1 MGWAGWLLCSV
12 LALVGHDLQC
22 GKSEQGRGVLSPAHW
37 KAKSTMKETGGREE
51 DVMLKVST
59 QGSSCSSAPLH
70 CGLGQVTF
78 STAHL
83 PHYERDIVAPAQS
96 ASWSPA
102 RIKFARFAME
112 LLYNAN
118 LNE

>member
-22 GKSEQGRGVLSPAHW
+22 GKSEQGRGVLFPAHW
-37 KAKSTMKETGGREE
+37 KAKARVKETGGREE

-70 CGLGQVTF
+70 CDLGQVTF

-83 PHYERDIVAPAQS
+83 PHYERGIVTPAQS